1 MELFT
6 ETSLRTELGQLLD
19 TMASTHALKVNQ
31 FTSDHYEYIVEN
43 KTSKYTYYVPMALP
57 ILYLGIASS
66 KHLSEV
72 YKAAMTLGL
81 IFQARDDFLDVYGDP
96 RITGKTGTDIQEY
109 KFSWLSVTALE
120 YSNDEQKKLLEAC
133 YGTEKNSDVAKAKAL
148 FDQLDLAEKSR
159 RWDERVMGEA
169 RALFQGSSDAGL
181 KEVFTLFLSKY
192 LQDPR
197 RGVPRPAKL

>member
-1 MELFT
+1 MT
-6 ETSLRTELGQLLD
+6 
-19 TMASTHALKVNQ
+19 
-31 FTSDHYEYIVEN
+31 IVEN
-43 KTSKYTYYVPMALP
+43 KTSNYTNYVPIALP
-57 ILYLGIASS
+57 ILYLGIASP
-66 KHLSEV
+66 KRLREV

-96 RITGKTGTDIQEY
+96 RITGKIGTDIQEN
-109 KFSWLSVTALE
+109 KCSWLPVTPLE
-120 YSNDEQKKLLEAC
+120 YSNDEQKKLLETC
-133 YGTEKNSDVAKAKAL
+133 YGTEKNSDIVKVKVKAL
-148 FDQLDLAEKSR
+148 FDHLDLAEKSR